1 MRRIVLIVSV
11 LSLSAAGAPAAL
23 MPVGSGASNA
33 MVIINFKD
41 GAICEF
47 DVAFDGSPS
56 GIGLLDIIEDATT
69 LTTVREDFGWGV
81 FIDGIS
87 YDGHSN
93 MGFGD
98 GEDWWHYWVRD
109 ATADP
114 WETPWDYGAADRV
127 VTDGCYDGW
136 VYGGASE
143 PVPEPATMAL
153 LAAGAWAAM
162 IRLRRKR

>member
-33 MVIINFKD
+33 MVVINFKD
-41 GAICEF
+41 GAIYEF
-47 DVAFDGSPS
+47 ALAFDGSPT
-56 GIGLLDIIEDATT
+56 GIGLFDIIEDATT
-69 LTTVREDFGWGV
+69 LTTVRQDFGWGV

-93 MGFGD
+93 MGFGG
-98 GEDWWHYWVRD
+98 GEDWWHYWIKD
-109 ATADP
+109 SALDP
-114 WETPWDYGAADRV
+114 WQAPMYGAADRA
-127 VTDGCYDGW
+127 VTDGCSDGW

-153 LAAGAWAAM
+153 LAAGAGAAM
-162 IRLRRKR
+162 IHLRRKR